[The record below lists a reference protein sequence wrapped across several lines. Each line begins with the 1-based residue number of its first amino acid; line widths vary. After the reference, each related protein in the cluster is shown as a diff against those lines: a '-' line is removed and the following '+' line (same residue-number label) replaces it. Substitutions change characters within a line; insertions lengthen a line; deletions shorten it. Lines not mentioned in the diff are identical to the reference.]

1 MQWVKEKKD
10 RKNRVDGGVGV
21 TKNVSGSVRS
31 RPAPGKSGDRTVNTE
46 LFTELQCIY
55 CTH

>member
-10 RKNRVDGGVGV
+10 RKENRVDGGVGV

-31 RPAPGKSGDRTVNTE
+31 RPAPGKSGDRRVNTAS
-46 LFTELQCIY
+46 
-55 CTH
+55 